1 MRNYVV
7 KWYFK
12 INQKKGIIMFSYID
26 TIQNLPV
33 SQKRAL
39 LKSIREM
46 IKEDVNSNKV
56 SKIISKQAKENAKRD
71 KINAQI
77 LAAQE
82 KLAKLQSKLAS

>member
-1 MRNYVV
+1 
-7 KWYFK
+7 
-12 INQKKGIIMFSYID
+12 MFSYID

-56 SKIISKQAKENAKRD
+56 SKIIQKQAKENAKRD

-77 LAAQE
+77 LAAQD
-82 KLAKLQSKLAS
+82 KLAKLTAKLAS